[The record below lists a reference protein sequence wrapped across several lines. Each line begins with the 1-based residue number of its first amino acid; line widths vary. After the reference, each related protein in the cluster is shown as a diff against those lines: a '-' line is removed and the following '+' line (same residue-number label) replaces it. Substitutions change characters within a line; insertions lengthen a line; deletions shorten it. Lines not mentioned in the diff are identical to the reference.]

1 MNNFRQI
8 NNNFSSE
15 QINSSVY
22 STYSNFNNSNNYNT
36 TSIGTFD
43 GNSQTANLN
52 DLKNVPFEFL
62 STPSQLLSPAY
73 SQSQLQ
79 PQLFSSQASQQNN
92 LVAIVTKHRNLYLER
107 KLRKYDIGSLTLGS
121 NGKE

>member
-79 PQLFSSQASQQNN
+79 PQLFSSQASQQK
-92 LVAIVTKHRNLYLER
+92 TFGDFE
-107 KLRKYDIGSLTLGS
+107 
-121 NGKE
+121 

>member
-1 MNNFRQI
+1 MSDNFRQI
-8 NNNFSSE
+8 NNNFSSD
-15 QINSSVY
+15 

-36 TSIGTFD
+36 TSIGTF
-43 GNSQTANLN
+43 NQTANLN
-52 DLKNVPFEFL
+52 DLNNVPFEFL
-62 STPSQLLSPAY
+62 STPSQFLSPAY
-73 SQSQLQ
+73 SQPQLQ
-79 PQLFSSQASQQNN
+79 PQFFSSQASQQNN